1 MSLRSLT
8 KIPKRTLV
16 YFMIDKTTCIVDTKK
31 LRRKDTGEPFT
42 DSAPERKAKVTLK
55 LGSKQLDAL
64 VIASDGE

>member
-1 MSLRSLT
+1 
-8 KIPKRTLV
+8 
-16 YFMIDKTTCIVDTKK
+16 MIDKTTCIVDTKK